1 MQNKSIQNKIKAAK
15 QANYNKEANM
25 NGLSLLQT
33 ERAILELKRH
43 FEDTL
48 ADSLRLY
55 RVSAPMYVKMG
66 TGLQDDLNGTER
78 PVTFSVPAIGN
89 TKFEIVHSLA
99 KWKRMALANYKI
111 PVGEGIYTDM
121 NALRPDEAS
130 IETGIH
136 SIYVDQWDWEKVMD
150 KDERNL
156 DYLKQTVETIY
167 SAILSTEHH
176 ITTKYGLNKFL
187 SHKIH
192 FIHSEDLLEK
202 YPNLSSKER
211 EHAICRELGAVFL
224 IGIGGKLQ
232 NGQPHDGRAPDY
244 DDWSTPTTEGHH
256 GLNGDILVWNPIF
269 ERSFELS
276 SMGIRVDPETLTRQL
291 KERDAM
297 KKANLPWHKDLLAGK
312 LPQTIGGGIGQ
323 SRLSMLLLQ
332 KHHIGEVQVS
342 VWPERML
349 KYCQEQGIHIL

>member
-1 MQNKSIQNKIKAAK
+1 MS
-15 QANYNKEANM
+15 
-25 NGLSLLQT
+25 GLSLLQT

-156 DYLKQTVETIY
+156 DYLKHTVETIY

-176 ITTKYGLNKFL
+176 IATKYGLNKFL
-187 SHKIH
+187 SQKIH

-202 YPNLSSKER
+202 YPNLASKER

-269 ERSFELS
+269 EKSFELS

-291 KERDAM
+291 TERNAM
-297 KKANLPWHKDLLAGK
+297 KKASLPWHKDLLEGK
-312 LPQTIGGGIGQ
+312 MPQTIGGGIGQ

-342 VWPERML
+342 VWPDRML

>member
-1 MQNKSIQNKIKAAK
+1 
-15 QANYNKEANM
+15 M
-25 NGLSLLQT
+25 NELTLLQT

-55 RVSAPMYVKMG
+55 RVSAPMYVEKG
-66 TGLQDDLNGTER
+66 TGRQDDLNGTER
-78 PVTFSVPAIGN
+78 PVPFSVPTICN
-89 TKFEIVHSLA
+89 TQFEIVHSLA

-150 KDERNL
+150 KNERNL
-156 DYLKQTVETIY
+156 DYLVHTVETIY

-176 ITTKYGLNKFL
+176 IATKYGLNKFL
-187 SHKIH
+187 PQKIH

-202 YPNLSSKER
+202 YPNLTSKER
-211 EHAICRELGAVFL
+211 EHAICKELGAVFL

-232 NGQPHDGRAPDY
+232 NGEPHDGRAPDY
-244 DDWSTPTTEGHH
+244 DDWSTPTSEKHH
-256 GLNGDILVWNPIF
+256 GLNGDILVWNPII
-269 ERSFELS
+269 EKSFEIS
-276 SMGIRVDPETLTRQL
+276 SMGIRVDAETLIRQL
-291 KERDAM
+291 TERNMLQKKE
-297 KKANLPWHKDLLAGK
+297 LPWHKSLLENK
-312 LPQTIGGGIGQ
+312 MPQTIGGGIGQ

-332 KHHIGEVQVS
+332 KRHIGEVQVS

-349 KYCQEQGIHIL
+349 KNCQEQGIHIL